1 MRPGPVLLSALLGF
15 FVIGLDA
22 SAVNVA
28 LPAIGHS
35 FGGSTSALQWIVDAY
50 TLMFAALVLSS
61 GAISDRIGANRVFGI
76 GLAVF
81 TAASAVGGFAPG
93 LAVLIGARVVQ
104 GSAAAVMLPSS
115 LALVR
120 QAYPVASERSRA
132 IALWT
137 VGGAVSFAAGPI
149 AGGLLTSGLSWRAIF
164 FINIPV
170 GALTLALLARAPRS
184 PRRAARLDPFGQ
196 LAAIL
201 ALVALTFGVIRGGD
215 TGFGTPIV
223 IGSLLV
229 SAVALAAFVAVEA
242 HVADPMVPLEL
253 FRSRTVTVGVLVGF
267 AVNAAF
273 YGMVFVLSL
282 FFQQVMHLSAVRAG
296 LMFLPMTGLV
306 AGANVAS
313 ARAAARFGPKV
324 PITVGQLI
332 CVVGLLGLTS
342 VDGSTSWLHIAAL
355 LIPMGVGLGFAVP
368 SLTAVV
374 LNDIAPERAGMAA
387 GVLNSLRQTGGA
399 LAVAVFGALVAHRT
413 AFITGMHVSLLI
425 AAIAVL
431 ATAAAAMTLP
441 GRRAGVTS

>member
-1 MRPGPVLLSALLGF
+1 MLTPASVASSSRRNPGVRRAPVPAGSPTSLCRIPPRRARRNRPNSLCSAICPVCQRAAGVAGVYRTPAQHTLEGTVCLAGVIAARLVCEPAETRRNVKGNSMPLTATRAQIESPSRRDTRPGPVLLSALLGF

-164 FINIPV
+164 VINIPV

-184 PRRAARLDPFGQ
+184 PRRAARLDPFG
-196 LAAIL
+196 
-201 ALVALTFGVIRGGD
+201 
-215 TGFGTPIV
+215 
-223 IGSLLV
+223 
-229 SAVALAAFVAVEA
+229 
-242 HVADPMVPLEL
+242 H
-253 FRSRTVTVGVLVGF
+253 
-267 AVNAAF
+267 
-273 YGMVFVLSL
+273 
-282 FFQQVMHLSAVRAG
+282 
-296 LMFLPMTGLV
+296 
-306 AGANVAS
+306 
-313 ARAAARFGPKV
+313 
-324 PITVGQLI
+324 
-332 CVVGLLGLTS
+332 
-342 VDGSTSWLHIAAL
+342 
-355 LIPMGVGLGFAVP
+355 
-368 SLTAVV
+368 
-374 LNDIAPERAGMAA
+374 
-387 GVLNSLRQTGGA
+387 
-399 LAVAVFGALVAHRT
+399 
-413 AFITGMHVSLLI
+413 
-425 AAIAVL
+425 
-431 ATAAAAMTLP
+431 
-441 GRRAGVTS
+441 